1 MAATFGRDFW
11 RQSIGTL
18 SQVNRL
24 PVLARAD
31 VCVVGAGA
39 AGCVLA
45 ARLTERGDR
54 TVCLIEAGPDYGPH
68 DAGGWPADLLD
79 ASDCATSHDWG
90 YGVDVACRV
99 VGGCSAHNGCLVV
112 RGTPADYDGWAVATG
127 DAGWGWAAMEPLLVR
142 AEETIATRRFAPDQ
156 IGSFTRAALDA
167 WAGLGEPVLDDF
179 NAADAVRG
187 AGLLPVNRRGRTR
200 WSAAFAYLDP
210 ARARPGLTV
219 LAGALAD
226 RVVIEGGRARGIV
239 VHTAD
244 GAGVVE
250 TETVVLAAG
259 AYGSPPVLLRS
270 GIGPADELRA
280 LGIDVIADVAGVG
293 RELADH
299 PCVFVRVTASERLVA
314 MLADDDARG
323 ILTHVQSK
331 LKAASS
337 HCQPGTFD
345 LHVLPNVGWEV
356 DAGGRRTGRHELSL
370 IPVLL
375 QPRGHGSVRL
385 RSADPA
391 VVPAIDQGL
400 FRDPGGVDLAIV
412 NEGIELAR
420 TVAAA
425 EPLRSLLVGQAVA
438 DRLPERGW
446 TLFHPVGTCRMGRP
460 DAPDTVVDPDGR
472 VLGVDGL
479 RVVDASVFPSV
490 PRANTHLS
498 ALAVAEALAERL
510 GG

>member
-1 MAATFGRDFW
+1 
-11 RQSIGTL
+11 
-18 SQVNRL
+18 VNRL

-45 ARLTERGDR
+45 ARLTERGGR
-54 TVCLIEAGPDYGPH
+54 TVCLVEAGPDYGPH
-68 DAGGWPADLLD
+68 DAGRWPADLLD
-79 ASDCATSHDWG
+79 AADCATSHDWG

-112 RGTPADYDGWAVATG
+112 RGTPADYDGWAAATG
-127 DAGWGWAAMEPLLVR
+127 DAGWGWAAMEPLLER
-142 AEETIATRRFAPDQ
+142 AEAAIRTRTYTPDQ
-156 IGSFTRAALDA
+156 VGSFTRLALEA

-179 NAADAVRG
+179 NAVDAIRG
-187 AGLLPVNRRGRTR
+187 SGLLPVNRVGRTR

-210 ARARPGLTV
+210 ARDRRELTV
-219 LAGALAD
+219 LANALAD
-226 RVVIEGGRARGIV
+226 RVVVDDGRARGVV

-250 TETVVLAAG
+250 AETVILAAG

-280 LGIDVIADVAGVG
+280 LGIDVVADVPGVG

-299 PCVFVRVTASERLVA
+299 PCVHVRVTASGELAA
-314 MLADDDARG
+314 MLAEEDARG

-337 HCQPGTFD
+337 HCEAGTFD

-356 DAGGRRTGRHELSL
+356 DGAGRRTGRHELSL

-385 RSADPA
+385 QSADPA
-391 VVPAIDQGL
+391 VVPVIDQGL
-400 FRDPGGVDLAIV
+400 FRDRGGVDLAIV
-412 NEGIELAR
+412 REGIELAR
-420 TVAAA
+420 AVAAA
-425 EPLRSLLVGQAVA
+425 EPLGSLLVGEAVA
-438 DRLPERGW
+438 DPLPEQGW

-479 RVVDASVFPSV
+479 RVADASVFPAV

-498 ALAVAEALAERL
+498 ALAVAEAMAERL
-510 GG
+510 EA